1 MRRQKGML
9 TMRQKKAVT
18 RELRDRYQRSSKKE
32 KTIILNGFIQLTG
45 YNRCYACQ
53 VLNVKKEKVLG
64 YLNIAGKRIKYIADK
79 RKIKRK
85 KKKIYDQDVLVA
97 LKEIWKICDYICSK
111 RLAPYLS
118 EIIPVLEKW
127 GEIKLN
133 LKIREKLFKISAATI
148 DRLLSDT
155 RKRYR
160 IKGRS
165 TTRPGTLLK
174 KSIPIRTFADWDE
187 KVPGFFE
194 VDLVSH
200 DGGAVR
206 GDFLQSLNFTDI
218 ATGWVEMIAVKN
230 KAQVWVFGGIE
241 DIKERL
247 PFSILGLDS
256 DNGAEFINAH
266 LLRYCKEEHI
276 TFTRSRPY
284 RKNDSCFVEQKNYSV
299 IRRTV
304 GYGRYDTM
312 EELVVLNELYD
323 YLRLYINFFQPVR
336 KLIKKER
343 IGSKVIKKYDEAKTP
358 YRRVL
363 ASPDIEDEIKMKLKN
378 QYDMLNPAELKRKIT
393 KLQNN
398 LLKLN
403 ALKQKAREDLLEKS
417 VEPSS
422 RFEYI
427 ST

>member
-1 MRRQKGML
+1 
-9 TMRQKKAVT
+9 MRQKKAVT
-18 RELRDRYQRSSKKE
+18 KELRDRYRKSSKKE
-32 KTIILNGFIQLTG
+32 KTMILNGFIQLTG

-53 VLNVKKEKVLG
+53 ALKVKKEKVLG
-64 YLNIAGKRIKYIADK
+64 YLNIAGKRIKYVADK
-79 RKIKRK
+79 RKNKRK
-85 KKKIYDQDVLVA
+85 KKKIYDQEVLTA
-97 LKEIWKICDYICSK
+97 LKEIWKIADYICSK

-118 EIIPVLEKW
+118 EVIPVLEKW
-127 GEIKLN
+127 GEIKLDA
-133 LKIREKLFKISAATI
+133 KVREKLWKISAATI

-165 TTRPGTLLK
+165 TTRPGSLLK

-206 GDFLQSLNFTDI
+206 GDFIQSLNFTDI
-218 ATGWVEMIAVKN
+218 ATGWEEMIAVKN
-230 KAQVWVFGGIE
+230 KAQVWVFAGIKG
-241 DIKERL
+241 IKERL

-256 DNGAEFINAH
+256 DNGSEFINAH
-266 LLRYCKEEHI
+266 LIRYCEEHKI

-284 RKNDSCFVEQKNYSV
+284 RKNDSCFVEQKNWSV
-299 IRRTV
+299 IRRAV
-304 GYGRYDTM
+304 GYGRYDTDK
-312 EELVVLNELYD
+312 ELSILNELYG
-323 YLRLYINFFQPVR
+323 YLRFYVNFFQPVR

-343 IGSKVIKKYDEAKTP
+343 IGSKVIKKYDQAKTP

-378 QYDMLNPAELKRKIT
+378 QYDMLNPAELKRKIN
-393 KLQNN
+393 KLQNR

-403 ALKQKAREDLLEKS
+403 TLKQEVRENLDKS
-417 VEPSS
+417 AKPLS
-422 RFEYI
+422 RFKYI

>member
-1 MRRQKGML
+1 
-9 TMRQKKAVT
+9 MRQKKAVT
-18 RELRDRYQRSSKKE
+18 RELRDRYSKSSKKE
-32 KTIILNGFIQLTG
+32 KTMMLNEFIRLTR
-45 YNRCYACQ
+45 YSRSYAAR
-53 VLNVKKEKVLG
+53 VLRLKEVLG
-64 YLNIAGKRIKYIADK
+64 YMNIGGKRVRLVRDK
-79 RKIKRK
+79 RKTKRK
-85 KKKIYDQDVLVA
+85 KKKFYDESVLVS

-127 GEIKLN
+127 GEIKLDA
-133 LKIREKLFKISAATI
+133 KVREKLLTISAATI
-148 DRLLSDT
+148 DRLLTDT
-155 RKRYR
+155 RKKYQ

-165 TTRPGTLLK
+165 TTRPGSLLK

-187 KVPGFFE
+187 ARPGFFE

-200 DGGAVR
+200 DGGATR
-206 GDFLQSLNFTDI
+206 GNFNQSLNFTDI
-218 ATGWVEMIAVKN
+218 STGWDEMIAVKN
-230 KAQVWVFGGIE
+230 KAQIWVFEGIKRIE
-241 DIKERL
+241 GRL

-266 LLRYCKEEHI
+266 LIRYCEEHKI

-284 RKNDSCFVEQKNYSV
+284 RKNDSCFVEQKNWSV
-299 IRRTV
+299 IRRAV
-304 GYGRYDTM
+304 GYGRYDT
-312 EELVVLNELYD
+312 EKELSILNELYV
-323 YLRLYINFFQPVR
+323 YLRLYVNFFQPVR

-343 IGSKVIKKYDEAKTP
+343 IGSKVIKRYDQAKTP

-363 ASPDIEDEIKMKLKN
+363 ASPDIKEEIKVKLKN
-378 QYDMLNPAELKRKIT
+378 QYAMLNPAELKRKIT
-393 KLQNN
+393 KLQNK

-403 ALKQKAREDLLEKS
+403 ALKQEVRENLDKS
-417 VEPSS
+417 AKPLS

>member
-1 MRRQKGML
+1 ML

-18 RELRDRYQRSSKKE
+18 KELKDRYQRASKKE
-32 KTIILNGFIQLTG
+32 KTMLLNELIQLTR
-45 YNRCYACQ
+45 YNRSYAARA
-53 VLNVKKEKVLG
+53 LRIKEVLG
-64 YLNIAGKRIKYIADK
+64 YMNIGAKRVRLVRDN

-85 KKKIYDQDVLVA
+85 KKKIYDQEVLVA
-97 LKEIWKICDYICSK
+97 LKEIWKIGDYICSK

-127 GEIKLN
+127 GEIKLDT
-133 LKIREKLFKISAATI
+133 KVREKLLTISAATI
-148 DRLLSDT
+148 DRLLADT
-155 RKRYR
+155 RKKYQ

-165 TTRPGTLLK
+165 TTRPGSLLK

-200 DGGAVR
+200 DGGAAR

-218 ATGWVEMIAVKN
+218 ATGWEEMIAVKN
-230 KAQVWVFGGIE
+230 KAQVWVFAGIKI
-241 DIKERL
+241 IKERL

-266 LLRYCKEEHI
+266 LLRYCAEEHI

-284 RKNDSCFVEQKNYSV
+284 RKNDSCFVEQKNWSV

-304 GYGRYDTM
+304 GYGRYDTDN
-312 EELVVLNELYD
+312 ELNLLNELYG
-323 YLRLYINFFQPVR
+323 YLRLYVNFFQPVR

-343 IGSKVIKKYDEAKTP
+343 IGSKVIKRYDEAKTP

-363 ASPDIEDEIKMKLKN
+363 ASPDIENEIKVKLKKE
-378 QYDMLNPAELKRKIT
+378 YAMLNPAELKRKIT
-393 KLQNN
+393 KLQDK

-403 ALKQKAREDLLEKS
+403 ALKQKAREDLLQKR
-417 VEPSS
+417 VEPLS

-427 ST
+427 PT

>member
-1 MRRQKGML
+1 
-9 TMRQKKAVT
+9 MRQKKAVT
-18 RELRDRYQRSSKKE
+18 RELRDRYQRLSKKE
-32 KTIILNGFIQLTG
+32 KTIFLNEFIQLTK
-45 YNRCYACQ
+45 YNRSYAARA
-53 VLNVKKEKVLG
+53 LRIKEVLG
-64 YLNIAGKRIKYIADK
+64 YMNIAGKRLKLVRDN

-85 KKKIYDQDVLVA
+85 KTKIYDKEVLTA
-97 LKEIWKICDYICSK
+97 LKELWEIFDYICSK
-111 RLAPYLS
+111 RLAPFLS

-127 GEIKLN
+127 EEIKLDAEV
-133 LKIREKLFKISAATI
+133 REKLFKISAATI
-148 DRLLSDT
+148 DRLLAPT

-174 KSIPIRTFADWDE
+174 KGIPIRTFTDWDE
-187 KVPGFFE
+187 AKPGFFE

-206 GDFLQSLNFTDI
+206 GDFIQSLNFTDI
-218 ATGWVEMIAVKN
+218 STGWDEMIAVKN
-230 KAQVWVFGGIE
+230 KAQVWVFAGIKR
-241 DIKERL
+241 IKERL
-247 PFSILGLDS
+247 PFSILGIDS
-256 DNGAEFINAH
+256 DNGAEFINDH
-266 LLRYCKEEHI
+266 LLRYCEKEQI

-299 IRRTV
+299 IRRAV
-304 GYGRYDTM
+304 GYARYDTDK
-312 EELVVLNELYD
+312 ELNILNELYG
-323 YLRLYINFFQPVR
+323 YLRLYVNFFQPVR

-363 ASPDIEDEIKMKLKN
+363 ASPDIEDEIKMKLKS

-393 KLQNN
+393 KLQNK

-403 ALKQKAREDLLEKS
+403 ALKQEVREDLDKS
-417 VEPSS
+417 VKPLSK
-422 RFEYI
+422 FEYI

>member
-1 MRRQKGML
+1 ML

-18 RELRDRYQRSSKKE
+18 KELKDRYQRASKKE
-32 KTIILNGFIQLTG
+32 KTMMLNEFIRLTG

-53 VLNVKKEKVLG
+53 ILKKKEKVLG

-97 LKEIWKICDYICSK
+97 LKELWKICDYICSK
-111 RLAPYLS
+111 RLSPFLK
-118 EIIPVLEKW
+118 EIIPVLERW
-127 GEIKLN
+127 GKIKLK
-133 LKIREKLFKISAATI
+133 LKVREKLFKVSSATI

-160 IKGRS
+160 IKDRS
-165 TTRPGTLLK
+165 TTKPGTLPK
-174 KSIPIRTFADWDE
+174 KAIPIRTFADWDE
-187 KVPGFFE
+187 KVAGFFE

-200 DGGAVR
+200 DGGATR
-206 GDFLQSLNFTDI
+206 GDFNQSLNFSDI
-218 ATGWVEMIAVKN
+218 STGWEEMIAVKN
-230 KAQVWVFGGIE
+230 KAQIWVFAGIKR
-241 DIKERL
+241 IKERL
-247 PFSILGLDS
+247 PFSILGIDS

-266 LLRYCKEEHI
+266 LIRYCEEHKI
-276 TFTRSRPY
+276 NFTRSRPY
-284 RKNDSCFVEQKNYSV
+284 RKNDSCFVEQKNWSV
-299 IRRTV
+299 IRRAV
-304 GYGRYDTM
+304 GYGRYDTDK
-312 EELVVLNELYD
+312 ELIILNELYR
-323 YLRLYINFFQPVR
+323 YLRLYTNFFQPVR

-343 IGSKVIKKYDEAKTP
+343 IGSKVIKRYDEAKTP

-363 ASPDIEDEIKMKLKN
+363 ASPDIKDEIKMKLKI

-393 KLQNN
+393 KLQNK

-403 ALKQKAREDLLEKS
+403 VLKQKTREDIEKS

>member
-1 MRRQKGML
+1 ML

-18 RELRDRYQRSSKKE
+18 KELRDRYQRASKKE
-32 KTIILNGFIQLTG
+32 KTMMLNEFIRLTG

-53 VLNVKKEKVLG
+53 ILKKKERVLG
-64 YLNIAGKRIKYIADK
+64 YLNIAGKRIKYVAD
-79 RKIKRK
+79 RKTKRK
-85 KKKIYDQDVLVA
+85 KKRFYD
-97 LKEIWKICDYICSK
+97 KEIFMVLKKIWIICDYICSK
-111 RLAPYLS
+111 RLAPFLS
-118 EIIPVLEKW
+118 EIIPVLEKH
-127 GEIKLN
+127 GEIN
-133 LKIREKLFKISAATI
+133 LTTKVREKVFKISAATI
-148 DRLLSDT
+148 DRMLAET

-165 TTRPGTLLK
+165 TTRPGSLLK

-200 DGGAVR
+200 DGSAVR

-230 KAQVWVFGGIE
+230 KAQVWVFAGIKS
-241 DIKERL
+241 IKERL
-247 PFSILGLDS
+247 PFSILGIDS

-266 LLRYCKEEHI
+266 LLRYCREEHI

-304 GYGRYDTM
+304 GYSRYDTDK
-312 EELVVLNELYD
+312 ELNTLNELYS
-323 YLRLYINFFQPVR
+323 YLRLYVNFFQPVR

-343 IGSKVIKKYDEAKTP
+343 IGSKIIKRYDEAKTP

-363 ASPDIEDEIKMKLKN
+363 ASPDILDEIKVKLKN
-378 QYDMLNPAELKRKIT
+378 QYAMLNPAELKRKIT
-393 KLQNN
+393 KLQNR

-403 ALKQKAREDLLEKS
+403 ALKQKVREDLLEKS
-417 VEPSS
+417 VESS
-422 RFEYI
+422 SSFVYI

>member
-1 MRRQKGML
+1 ML

-18 RELRDRYQRSSKKE
+18 RELKDRYQRSSKKE
-32 KTIILNGFIQLTG
+32 KSIILNGFIQLTG

-53 VLNVKKEKVLG
+53 ILNVKKEKVLG
-64 YLNIAGKRIKYIADK
+64 YMNIDGKRVRLVRDK
-79 RKIKRK
+79 GKIKRK
-85 KKKIYDQDVLVA
+85 KKKIYDQDVLVT
-97 LKEIWKICDYICSK
+97 LKEIWKISDYICSK
-111 RLAPYLS
+111 RLAPFLS
-118 EIIPVLEKW
+118 EIIPVLERW
-127 GEIKLN
+127 GEIKLST
-133 LKIREKLFKISAATI
+133 KVKEKLFKISAATI
-148 DRLLSDT
+148 DRLLADT
-155 RKRYR
+155 RKKCR

-165 TTRPGTLLK
+165 TTKPGTLLK

-230 KAQVWVFGGIE
+230 KAQIWVFAGIKR
-241 DIKERL
+241 IKGRL

-266 LLRYCKEEHI
+266 LIRYCEEHKI

-284 RKNDSCFVEQKNYSV
+284 RKNDSCFVEQKNWSV
-299 IRRTV
+299 IRRAV
-304 GYGRYDTM
+304 GYGRYDT
-312 EELVVLNELYD
+312 EKELSILNELYS
-323 YLRLYINFFQPVR
+323 YLRLYSNLFQPVR

-343 IGSKVIKKYDEAKTP
+343 IGSKVTKRYDEAKTP
-358 YRRVL
+358 YQRVL
-363 ASPDIEDEIKMKLKN
+363 ESPDIKEEIKVKLKN
-378 QYDMLNPAELKRKIT
+378 QYAMLNPAELKRKIS
-393 KLQNN
+393 KLQNR

-403 ALKQKAREDLLEKS
+403 SLKQEARKGIDKS
-417 VEPSS
+417 TKPSS
-422 RFEYI
+422 SFVYI

>member
-1 MRRQKGML
+1 ML

-18 RELRDRYQRSSKKE
+18 KELRDRYRKSSKKE
-32 KTIILNGFIQLTG
+32 KTMILNGFIQLTG

-53 VLNVKKEKVLG
+53 ALKVKKEKVLG
-64 YLNIAGKRIKYIADK
+64 YLNIAGKRIKYVADK
-79 RKIKRK
+79 RKNKRK
-85 KKKIYDQDVLVA
+85 KKKIYDQEVLTA
-97 LKEIWKICDYICSK
+97 LKEIWKIADYICSK

-118 EIIPVLEKW
+118 EVIPVLEKW
-127 GEIKLN
+127 GEIKLDA
-133 LKIREKLFKISAATI
+133 KVREKLLKISAATI

-165 TTRPGTLLK
+165 TTRPGSLLK

-206 GDFLQSLNFTDI
+206 GDFIQSLNFTDI
-218 ATGWVEMIAVKN
+218 ATGWEEMIAVKN
-230 KAQVWVFGGIE
+230 KAQVWVFAGIKG
-241 DIKERL
+241 IKERL

-256 DNGAEFINAH
+256 DNGSEFINAH
-266 LLRYCKEEHI
+266 LIRYCEEHKI

-284 RKNDSCFVEQKNYSV
+284 RKNDSCFVEQKNWSV
-299 IRRTV
+299 IRRAV
-304 GYGRYDTM
+304 GYGRYDTDK
-312 EELVVLNELYD
+312 ELSILNELYG
-323 YLRLYINFFQPVR
+323 YLRFYVNFFQPVR

-343 IGSKVIKKYDEAKTP
+343 IGSKVIKKYDQAKTP

-378 QYDMLNPAELKRKIT
+378 QYDMLNPAELKRKIN
-393 KLQNN
+393 KLQNR

-403 ALKQKAREDLLEKS
+403 TLKQEVRENLDKS
-417 VEPSS
+417 AKPLS
-422 RFEYI
+422 RFKYI